1 MRNKIDLAQ
10 DPGALFLNPWR
21 EKGLKLLTEPE
32 FIWRPIAGAVIDGFG
47 VSAHSSINAK
57 IRSFV
62 SQTKRQKQFS
72 SVIETNTVPAV
83 LDRASF
89 RKSHVMAGG
98 KLVLS
103 GASTTRLFNA
113 FRWENEGDG
122 TGPVSALN
130 SYLAG
135 CRTANE
141 GLRLAIENTFIEPDL
156 DFAVECRNTFNFFH
170 FITESL
176 SQLCVLDAVGFQGSI
191 YFHFPNQKE
200 KHRNFA
206 DAFVDVLFP
215 EYAGRV
221 FFERAPK
228 DYDLVMTSFDLFG
241 AIGQM
246 PEADLEGLVAL
257 LPSAIQPG
265 SVEFQPVLAMNAV
278 SSALLALRSRGLKA
292 IEKRDFSYLPKRFF
306 VGRGDAHS
314 RNRPLGGEALML
326 EQLERFGFEYVVFE
340 ELDPLEQIALM
351 AQAEVMISHHGAG
364 FTNMLFASPGAYVIE
379 LGTLQTAQHRWADF
393 WPVAHAAQ
401 CRYLSFFADFNSD
414 DPLEE
419 PSFAKDGIVP
429 TAVSNAAVLQIAGFV
444 LAVLGHPP
452 TIKRPADLA
461 VLVRRVMRADA
472 LPQAV
477 ALLEHHDEMVTA
489 NAVLSL
495 LRADCHKTLDE
506 PKSELVAL
514 QQAYSANPRRW
525 QTLIR
530 IIWCANRCER
540 TEVIR
545 WAVDQLDADFPDR
558 YETFVRNHD
567 WVRFV
572 A

>member
-10 DPGALFLNPWR
+10 DPDTLFLNPWR
-21 EKGLKLLTEPE
+21 EEGLKLLGEPE
-32 FIWRPIAGAVIDGFG
+32 FFWRPVKGAVIDGFA
-47 VSAHSSINAK
+47 VSEHPAINSK

-62 SQTKRQKQFS
+62 SQTKRDKQLS

-98 KLVLS
+98 RLVLS
-103 GASTTRLFNA
+103 GASATRLFNA
-113 FRWENEGDG
+113 FRWENEGGDIDPG
-122 TGPVSALN
+122 AVLN
-130 SYLAG
+130 TYLTECRAG
-135 CRTANE
+135 NE
-141 GLRLAIENTFIEPDL
+141 GQRIAIENTFIESDL

-176 SQLCVLDAVGFQGSI
+176 SQLCVLDSIGFQGDI

-200 KHRNFA
+200 KHRTFA
-206 DAFVDVLFP
+206 DTFVDALFP
-215 EYAGRV
+215 EYTGRV
-221 FFERAPK
+221 FFQRAPK
-228 DYDLVMTSFDLFG
+228 NYDLVLTSFDLGG
-241 AIGQM
+241 ALCQM
-246 PEADLEGLVAL
+246 PEADLKGLAELAPSGSDPRDVA
-257 LPSAIQPG
+257 
-265 SVEFQPVLAMNAV
+265 FQPVLAMNGV
-278 SSALLALRSRGLKA
+278 STALLALRARGLSA

-306 VGRGDAHS
+306 VGRGDAQS

-340 ELDPLEQIALM
+340 DLDPLEQIALM

-364 FTNMLFASPGAYVIE
+364 FTNMLFASPDAYVIE

-393 WPVAHAAQ
+393 WPLAHAAQ

-419 PSFAKDGIVP
+419 PKFAKDGIVP
-429 TAVSNAAVLQIAGFV
+429 TAVSNEAVLQIAGFV
-444 LAVLGHPP
+444 LAILGHPP
-452 TIKRPADLA
+452 TIKKPADLA
-461 VLVRRVMRADA
+461 VLVRRVLRADA
-472 LPQAV
+472 TPQALS
-477 ALLEHHDEMVTA
+477 LLEHHDDMVTG

-514 QQAYSANPRRW
+514 QHAFAADPKRW

-530 IIWCANRCER
+530 IVWCANRCER

-545 WAVDQLDADFPDR
+545 WAVDQLAADFPDR
-558 YETFVRNHD
+558 HEIFLRNHD